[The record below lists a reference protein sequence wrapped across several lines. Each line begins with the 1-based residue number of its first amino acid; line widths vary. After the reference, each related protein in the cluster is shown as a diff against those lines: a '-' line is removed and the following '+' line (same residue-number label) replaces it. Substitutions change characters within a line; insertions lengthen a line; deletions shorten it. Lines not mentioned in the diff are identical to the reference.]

1 MLFSVMVTSCQKEE
15 NIVVDP
21 ADNTESFSGD
31 SNIVAD
37 LLSATQNDGS
47 LDNLIDGTS
56 CFSLDFPVQVV
67 ANGQE
72 VTLNSIEDIQLIEA
86 IYNGNLG
93 DSDGLELVFPVTL
106 ISDDFSQEIV
116 NDLNAY
122 NALLA
127 NCNNNVAD
135 DYNCLDFQFPIS
147 GVLYNASNE
156 QTGTLNINSDREW
169 FSFLSTLTSD
179 VYVAINYPITII
191 VNGGS
196 TSINSN
202 TELFNAFNQL
212 DCNSPG
218 GNTESLIDEFLI
230 SGIWHVTYFGELED
244 QTCYF
249 DGYSFTFNPDGN
261 ALADNGTQ
269 TAGSWV
275 MYNISGIEM
284 VEFDFGSN
292 PPLNELFEEWE
303 ILSGSDEL
311 IELRYN
317 NTNSGFNR
325 LLTFGREPSTC
336 ENNEID
342 ELINDL
348 TNDDWHVILLEANE
362 SETACDYVEYS
373 FNFIAKGTSGIVQ
386 AVSSTGIVDG
396 VWAVSSGDSGLELNL
411 TFDITGQN
419 DPFEDLNE
427 DWDVIISNSDQI
439 QLQIFD
445 NNGNGGNKVL
455 FFARAPLTGCGSTWP
470 ATIEGKW
477 ILEDIQNTMYIFH
490 EDGLR
495 YTVYCVDQ
503 VCDWEN
509 LGIDDAIPN
518 PNPYTFIDNILTV
531 DLFFGNTFSE
541 EMEFR
546 CDNNVVQYEFEDINA
561 IYDIRWFRP
570 GYDISLCD

>member
-292 PPLNELFEEWE
+292 PPLNELFE
-303 ILSGSDEL
+303 
-311 IELRYN
+311 
-317 NTNSGFNR
+317 
-325 LLTFGREPSTC
+325 
-336 ENNEID
+336 
-342 ELINDL
+342 
-348 TNDDWHVILLEANE
+348 
-362 SETACDYVEYS
+362 
-373 FNFIAKGTSGIVQ
+373 
-386 AVSSTGIVDG
+386 
-396 VWAVSSGDSGLELNL
+396 
-411 TFDITGQN
+411 
-419 DPFEDLNE
+419 
-427 DWDVIISNSDQI
+427 
-439 QLQIFD
+439 
-445 NNGNGGNKVL
+445 
-455 FFARAPLTGCGSTWP
+455 
-470 ATIEGKW
+470 
-477 ILEDIQNTMYIFH
+477 
-490 EDGLR
+490 
-495 YTVYCVDQ
+495 
-503 VCDWEN
+503 
-509 LGIDDAIPN
+509 
-518 PNPYTFIDNILTV
+518 
-531 DLFFGNTFSE
+531 
-541 EMEFR
+541 
-546 CDNNVVQYEFEDINA
+546 
-561 IYDIRWFRP
+561 
-570 GYDISLCD
+570 

>member
-284 VEFDFGSN
+284 IEFDFGSN

-317 NTNSGFNR
+317 NTNSGFDR
-325 LLTFGREPSTC
+325 LLTFGREPTTC

-348 TNDDWHVILLEANE
+348 TNDDWHVILLETNQ

-373 FNFIAKGTSGIVQ
+373 FNFTAKGTSGIVQ

-396 VWAVSSGDSGLELNL
+396 VWAVSSGFSGLELNL

-419 DPFEDLNE
+419 DPFEDLNG

-455 FFARAPLTGCGSTWP
+455 FFARDPLTGCGSTWP

-477 ILEDIQNTMYIFH
+477 IYEDFPNTMYIFH
-490 EDGLR
+490 EDGYR

-518 PNPYTFIDNILTV
+518 PNPYTFVDNILTV

-541 EMEFR
+541 EIEFV
-546 CDNNVVQYEFEDINA
+546 CDNNVFQYEQESNNT
-561 IYDIRWFRP
+561 IYTTRLHRP